1 MKLPIDLK
9 AVIEAATDIESAR
22 NTPVSVS
29 VLIDDSAPG
38 DVAAHVRSAFVGAG
52 AHARVTVGYFV
63 GPAFSPYEG
72 DDMAVIVAGFSEEVG
87 RRAAEIRAAGVPV
100 MVVTSMPRLVADM
113 AVAYGNPI
121 PEGDLVAPEGDLV
134 APEGVEGC
142 EADGDA
148 ACASGEVAG
157 AHVSVFAGIRAAKS
171 AGAGAA
177 AGSSGAAASS
187 PDVSDAPIPIDAAAA
202 AALDRRM
209 GEWVVA
215 ACREKRLALAL
226 SFPFVRRPLS
236 LEAVSATSLQNAGI
250 GLVLFIP
257 GADMPLM
264 TLNQAKM
271 LLQIAA
277 AYGEPMSVARVKE
290 LAAIVGG
297 AFACRSVAR
306 QVAGAVPAIGWAV
319 KAGVGYAGTKAMG
332 LAAVE
337 YFERGGSIAGLAGVV
352 STATAK
358 ATQIAGDVAATPA
371 GARVL
376 STVKAAVRQGAASVL
391 KKTE

>member
-22 NTPVSVS
+22 STPVSVS

-52 AHARVTVGYFV
+52 AHARVTVGYFA

-100 MVVTSMPRLVADM
+100 MVVTSMPSLVADM
-113 AVAYGNPI
+113 ASAYGNPI
-121 PEGDLVAPEGDLV
+121 PEGDLV

-142 EADGDA
+142 EADGDG

-157 AHVSVFAGIRAAKS
+157 AHVSVFTGIRAAKS

-177 AGSSGAAASS
+177 AGFAGAAASS
-187 PDVSDAPIPIDAAAA
+187 PDAPIPIDAAAA
-202 AALDRRM
+202 CALDRRM

-226 SFPFVRRPLS
+226 SFPFVRKPLS

-277 AYGEPMSVARVKE
+277 AYGEPMSAARVKE
-290 LAAIVGG
+290 LAAIVAGG
-297 AFACRSVAR
+297 FACRSVAR

-337 YFERGGSIAGLAGVV
+337 YFERGGNIAGLAGVV

-376 STVKAAVRQGAASVL
+376 STVKTAVRQGAASVL

>member
-22 NTPVSVS
+22 STPVSVS

-52 AHARVTVGYFV
+52 AHARVTVGYFA

-100 MVVTSMPRLVADM
+100 MVVTSMPGLVADM
-113 AVAYGNPI
+113 ASAYGNPI
-121 PEGDLVAPEGDLV
+121 PEGDLV

-157 AHVSVFAGIRAAKS
+157 AHVSVFTGIRAAKS

-177 AGSSGAAASS
+177 AGFAGAAASS
-187 PDVSDAPIPIDAAAA
+187 PDAPIPIDAAAA
-202 AALDRRM
+202 CALDRRM

-226 SFPFVRRPLS
+226 SFPFVRKPLS

-277 AYGEPMSVARVKE
+277 AYGEPMSAARVKE
-290 LAAIVGG
+290 LAAIVAGG
-297 AFACRSVAR
+297 FACRSVAR

-337 YFERGGSIAGLAGVV
+337 YFERGGNIAGLAGVV
-352 STATAK
+352 SSATAK

-376 STVKAAVRQGAASVL
+376 STVKTAVRQGAASVL

>member
-22 NTPVSVS
+22 STPVSVS

-52 AHARVTVGYFV
+52 AHARVTVGYFA

-113 AVAYGNPI
+113 ASAYGNPI
-121 PEGDLVAPEGDLV
+121 PEGDLVAPEG
-134 APEGVEGC
+134 VEAC
-142 EADGDA
+142 ETDGDA
-148 ACASGEVAG
+148 ACASGEIEG
-157 AHVSVFAGIRAAKS
+157 TRVSVFAGIRAK
-171 AGAGAA
+171 GF
-177 AGSSGAAASS
+177 AGSSDD
-187 PDVSDAPIPIDAAAA
+187 PDAPIPIDDAAA

-306 QVAGAVPAIGWAV
+306 QVAGAVPAIGCAV

-337 YFERGGSIAGLAGVV
+337 YFERGGNIAGLAGVV

>member
-22 NTPVSVS
+22 STPVSVS

-52 AHARVTVGYFV
+52 AHARVTVGYFA

-113 AVAYGNPI
+113 ASAYGNPI
-121 PEGDLVAPEGDLV
+121 PEGDLVAPEGV
-134 APEGVEGC
+134 AGC

-148 ACASGEVAG
+148 ACASGEIEG
-157 AHVSVFAGIRAAKS
+157 ARVSVFAGIRAKGS
-171 AGAGAA
+171 AGSA
-177 AGSSGAAASS
+177 AGSAGSS
-187 PDVSDAPIPIDAAAA
+187 DDLDAPILIDDAAA

-337 YFERGGSIAGLAGVV
+337 YFERGGNIAGLAGVV

-376 STVKAAVRQGAASVL
+376 STVKTAVRQGAASVL

>member
-22 NTPVSVS
+22 STPVSVS

-52 AHARVTVGYFV
+52 AHARVTVGYFA

-100 MVVTSMPRLVADM
+100 MVVTSMPSLVADM
-113 AVAYGNPI
+113 ASAYGNPI
-121 PEGDLVAPEGDLV
+121 PEGDLV

-142 EADGDA
+142 EADGKA

-157 AHVSVFAGIRAAKS
+157 AHASMFAGIRAKGS
-171 AGAGAA
+171 VGSA
-177 AGSSGAAASS
+177 AGSAGSS
-187 PDVSDAPIPIDAAAA
+187 DDPDAPIPIDAAAA
-202 AALDRRM
+202 CALDRRM

-226 SFPFVRRPLS
+226 SFPFVRKPLS

-277 AYGEPMSVARVKE
+277 AYGEPMSAARVKE
-290 LAAIVGG
+290 LAAIVASG
-297 AFACRSVAR
+297 FACRSVAR

-337 YFERGGSIAGLAGVV
+337 YFERGGNIAGLAGVV
-352 STATAK
+352 SSATAK

-376 STVKAAVRQGAASVL
+376 STVKTAVRQGAASVL

>member
-22 NTPVSVS
+22 STPVSVS

-52 AHARVTVGYFV
+52 AHARVTVGYFA

-100 MVVTSMPRLVADM
+100 MVVTSMPSLVADM
-113 AVAYGNPI
+113 ASAYGNPI
-121 PEGDLVAPEGDLV
+121 PEGDLV

-157 AHVSVFAGIRAAKS
+157 AHVSVFAGIRAKGS
-171 AGAGAA
+171 AGSA
-177 AGSSGAAASS
+177 AGSASS
-187 PDVSDAPIPIDAAAA
+187 PDALDAPIPIDAAAA
-202 AALDRRM
+202 CALDRRM

-277 AYGEPMSVARVKE
+277 AYGEPMSAARVKE
-290 LAAIVGG
+290 LAAIVAGG
-297 AFACRSVAR
+297 FACRSVAR

-337 YFERGGSIAGLAGVV
+337 YFERGGNIAGLAGVV
-352 STATAK
+352 SSATAK

-376 STVKAAVRQGAASVL
+376 STVKTAVRQGAASVL

>member
-1 MKLPIDLK
+1 MN
-9 AVIEAATDIESAR
+9 AQ
-22 NTPVSVS
+22 
-29 VLIDDSAPG
+29 
-38 DVAAHVRSAFVGAG
+38 
-52 AHARVTVGYFV
+52 
-63 GPAFSPYEG
+63 SP
-72 DDMAVIVAGFSEEVG
+72 
-87 RRAAEIRAAGVPV
+87 EI
-100 MVVTSMPRLVADM
+100 
-113 AVAYGNPI
+113 
-121 PEGDLVAPEGDLV
+121 
-134 APEGVEGC
+134 
-142 EADGDA
+142 
-148 ACASGEVAG
+148 
-157 AHVSVFAGIRAAKS
+157 
-171 AGAGAA
+171 
-177 AGSSGAAASS
+177 
-187 PDVSDAPIPIDAAAA
+187 SDAPIPIDAAAA

-306 QVAGAVPAIGWAV
+306 QVAGAVPAIGCAV

-337 YFERGGSIAGLAGVV
+337 YFERGGNIAGLAGVV

>member
-113 AVAYGNPI
+113 ASAYGNPI
-121 PEGDLVAPEGDLV
+121 PEGDLV

-148 ACASGEVAG
+148 ACTSGDVAG
-157 AHVSVFAGIRAAKS
+157 AHVSVLAGIRAAKS
-171 AGAGAA
+171 AGAGVNAQ
-177 AGSSGAAASS
+177 S
-187 PDVSDAPIPIDAAAA
+187 PEILDVPIPIDTAAA

-306 QVAGAVPAIGWAV
+306 QVAGAVPAIGCAV

-337 YFERGGSIAGLAGVV
+337 YFERGGNIAGLAGVV
-352 STATAK
+352 STAMAK

-376 STVKAAVRQGAASVL
+376 STVKTAVRQGAASVL

>member
-22 NTPVSVS
+22 STPVSVS

-38 DVAAHVRSAFVGAG
+38 DVAAHIRSAFVGAG
-52 AHARVTVGYFV
+52 AHARVTVGYFA
-63 GPAFSPYEG
+63 GPAFSLYEG

-87 RRAAEIRAAGVPV
+87 CRAAEIRAAGVPV

-113 AVAYGNPI
+113 ASAYGNPI
-121 PEGDLVAPEGDLV
+121 PEGDLV

-142 EADGDA
+142 EADGEA

-157 AHVSVFAGIRAAKS
+157 AHASVFAGIRAAKS

-177 AGSSGAAASS
+177 AGFAGAAASS
-187 PDVSDAPIPIDAAAA
+187 PDAPIPIDAAAA
-202 AALDRRM
+202 CALDRRM

-277 AYGEPMSVARVKE
+277 AYGEPMSAARVKE
-290 LAAIVGG
+290 LAAIVAGG
-297 AFACRSVAR
+297 FACRSVAR
-306 QVAGAVPAIGWAV
+306 QVAGAVPGVGWAV

-332 LAAVE
+332 LAAIE
-337 YFERGGSIAGLAGVV
+337 YFERGGNIAGLAGVV
-352 STATAK
+352 SSATAK

-376 STVKAAVRQGAASVL
+376 STVKTAVRQGAASVL

>member
-22 NTPVSVS
+22 STPVSVS

-52 AHARVTVGYFV
+52 AHARVTVGYFA

-100 MVVTSMPRLVADM
+100 MVVTSMPSLVADM
-113 AVAYGNPI
+113 ASAYGNPI
-121 PEGDLVAPEGDLV
+121 PEGDLV

-148 ACASGEVAG
+148 ACASGEIEG
-157 AHVSVFAGIRAAKS
+157 TRVSVFAGIRAK
-171 AGAGAA
+171 GF
-177 AGSSGAAASS
+177 AGSSDD
-187 PDVSDAPIPIDAAAA
+187 PDAPIPIDDAAA

-236 LEAVSATSLQNAGI
+236 LEAVGATSLQNAGI

-271 LLQIAA
+271 LLRIAA
-277 AYGEPMSVARVKE
+277 AYGEPMSAARAKE
-290 LAAIVGG
+290 LAAIVAGG
-297 AFACRSVAR
+297 FACRSVAR
-306 QVAGAVPAIGWAV
+306 QVVGAVPGIGWAV

-332 LAAVE
+332 LAAIE
-337 YFERGGSIAGLAGVV
+337 YFERGGNIAGLAGVV

-376 STVKAAVRQGAASVL
+376 STVKTAVRQGAASVL

>member
-22 NTPVSVS
+22 STPVSVS

-52 AHARVTVGYFV
+52 AHARVTVGYFA

-100 MVVTSMPRLVADM
+100 MVVTSMPSLVADM
-113 AVAYGNPI
+113 ASAYGHPI
-121 PEGDLVAPEGDLV
+121 PEGDLV

-148 ACASGEVAG
+148 ACASGEVSG

-177 AGSSGAAASS
+177 AGSACS
-187 PDVSDAPIPIDAAAA
+187 PDDPDAPIPIDDAAA

-290 LAAIVGG
+290 LAALGAGG
-297 AFACRSVAR
+297 FAGRSVAR

-337 YFERGGSIAGLAGVV
+337 YFERGGNIAGLAGVV

-358 ATQIAGDVAATPA
+358 ATQIAGEVAATPA

-376 STVKAAVRQGAASVL
+376 STVKTAVRQGAASVL

>member
-22 NTPVSVS
+22 STPVSVS

-52 AHARVTVGYFV
+52 AHARVTVGYFA
-63 GPAFSPYEG
+63 GSAFSPYEG

-100 MVVTSMPRLVADM
+100 MVVTSMPSLVADM
-113 AVAYGNPI
+113 ASAYGNPI
-121 PEGDLVAPEGDLV
+121 PEGDLVAPEG
-134 APEGVEGC
+134 VEGC
-142 EADGDA
+142 ETDGDA
-148 ACASGEVAG
+148 ACASGEVEG
-157 AHVSVFAGIRAAKS
+157 AHVSVFAGIRAKGS
-171 AGAGAA
+171 AGSA
-177 AGSSGAAASS
+177 AGSAGSS
-187 PDVSDAPIPIDAAAA
+187 DDPDAPIPIDDAAA

-226 SFPFVRRPLS
+226 SFPFVRKPLS

-277 AYGEPMSVARVKE
+277 AYGEPMNAARVKE
-290 LAAIVGG
+290 LAAIVAGG
-297 AFACRSVAR
+297 FACRSVAR

-337 YFERGGSIAGLAGVV
+337 YFERGGNIAGLAGVV
-352 STATAK
+352 SSATAK

-376 STVKAAVRQGAASVL
+376 STVKTAVRQGAASVL

>member
-1 MKLPIDLK
+1 M
-9 AVIEAATDIESAR
+9 
-22 NTPVSVS
+22 
-29 VLIDDSAPG
+29 
-38 DVAAHVRSAFVGAG
+38 
-52 AHARVTVGYFV
+52 
-63 GPAFSPYEG
+63 
-72 DDMAVIVAGFSEEVG
+72 
-87 RRAAEIRAAGVPV
+87 
-100 MVVTSMPRLVADM
+100 
-113 AVAYGNPI
+113 
-121 PEGDLVAPEGDLV
+121 
-134 APEGVEGC
+134 
-142 EADGDA
+142 
-148 ACASGEVAG
+148 
-157 AHVSVFAGIRAAKS
+157 
-171 AGAGAA
+171 
-177 AGSSGAAASS
+177 
-187 PDVSDAPIPIDAAAA
+187 
-202 AALDRRM
+202 
-209 GEWVVA
+209 
-215 ACREKRLALAL
+215 
-226 SFPFVRRPLS
+226 
-236 LEAVSATSLQNAGI
+236 SATSLQNAGI

-337 YFERGGSIAGLAGVV
+337 YFERGGNIAGLAGVV
-352 STATAK
+352 SAAT

-371 GARVL
+371 GARVF
-376 STVKAAVRQGAASVL
+376 STVKTAVRQGAASVL

>member
-22 NTPVSVS
+22 STPVSVS

-52 AHARVTVGYFV
+52 AHARVTVGYFA

-100 MVVTSMPRLVADM
+100 MVVTSMPSLVADM
-113 AVAYGNPI
+113 ASAYGNPI
-121 PEGDLVAPEGDLV
+121 PEGDLV

-157 AHVSVFAGIRAAKS
+157 AHVSVFAGVRAAKS
-171 AGAGAA
+171 AGA
-177 AGSSGAAASS
+177 AASS
-187 PDVSDAPIPIDAAAA
+187 PDALDVPIPIDAAAA
-202 AALDRRM
+202 CALDRRM

-226 SFPFVRRPLS
+226 SFPFVRKPLS

-277 AYGEPMSVARVKE
+277 AYGEPMSAARVKE
-290 LAAIVGG
+290 LAAIVAGG
-297 AFACRSVAR
+297 FACRSVAR

-337 YFERGGSIAGLAGVV
+337 YFERGGNIAGLAGVV
-352 STATAK
+352 SSATAK

-371 GARVL
+371 GARVF
-376 STVKAAVRQGAASVL
+376 STVKTAVRQGAASVL

>member
-63 GPAFSPYEG
+63 GPAFSSYEG

-113 AVAYGNPI
+113 AGAYGNPI
-121 PEGDLVAPEGDLV
+121 PEGDLV

-142 EADGDA
+142 EADG
-148 ACASGEVAG
+148 
-157 AHVSVFAGIRAAKS
+157 
-171 AGAGAA
+171 
-177 AGSSGAAASS
+177 
-187 PDVSDAPIPIDAAAA
+187 DAPIPIDAAAA

-257 GADMPLM
+257 GTDMPLM

-306 QVAGAVPAIGWAV
+306 QVAGAVPAIGCAV

-337 YFERGGSIAGLAGVV
+337 YFERGGNIAGLAGVV

>member
-9 AVIEAATDIESAR
+9 AVIEAATDIENAR
-22 NTPVSVS
+22 STPVSVS

-52 AHARVTVGYFV
+52 AHARVTVGYFA

-72 DDMAVIVAGFSEEVG
+72 DDMAVVVAGFSEEVG

-100 MVVTSMPRLVADM
+100 MVVTSMPSLVADM
-113 AVAYGNPI
+113 ASAYGNPI
-121 PEGDLVAPEGDLV
+121 PEGDLV

-142 EADGDA
+142 EADGDG
-148 ACASGEVAG
+148 ACASGEV
-157 AHVSVFAGIRAAKS
+157 
-171 AGAGAA
+171 
-177 AGSSGAAASS
+177 
-187 PDVSDAPIPIDAAAA
+187 
-202 AALDRRM
+202 
-209 GEWVVA
+209 
-215 ACREKRLALAL
+215 
-226 SFPFVRRPLS
+226 
-236 LEAVSATSLQNAGI
+236 AGI

-277 AYGEPMSVARVKE
+277 AYGEPMSAARVKE
-290 LAAIVGG
+290 LAAIVAGG
-297 AFACRSVAR
+297 FACRSVAR

-319 KAGVGYAGTKAMG
+319 KAGVGYAGTKGMG

-337 YFERGGSIAGLAGVV
+337 YFERGGNIAGLAGVV
-352 STATAK
+352 FSATAK

-376 STVKAAVRQGAASVL
+376 STVKTAVRQGAASVL

>member
-22 NTPVSVS
+22 STPVSVS

-52 AHARVTVGYFV
+52 AHARVTVGYFA

-100 MVVTSMPRLVADM
+100 MVVTSMPSLVADM
-113 AVAYGNPI
+113 ASAYGNPI
-121 PEGDLVAPEGDLV
+121 PEGDLVAPEG
-134 APEGVEGC
+134 VEC
-142 EADGDA
+142 READGDA
-148 ACASGEVAG
+148 ACASGEVEG

-177 AGSSGAAASS
+177 AGSACS
-187 PDVSDAPIPIDAAAA
+187 PDDPDAPIPIDDAAA

-290 LAAIVGG
+290 LAAIVAGG
-297 AFACRSVAR
+297 FACRSVAR

-337 YFERGGSIAGLAGVV
+337 YFERGGNIAGLAGVV
-352 STATAK
+352 SSATAK

-376 STVKAAVRQGAASVL
+376 STVKTAVRQGAASVL

>member
-113 AVAYGNPI
+113 ASAYGNPI
-121 PEGDLVAPEGDLV
+121 PEGDLV

-148 ACASGEVAG
+148 ACESGDVAG
-157 AHVSVFAGIRAAKS
+157 AHVSVLAGIRAAKS

-271 LLQIAA
+271 VLQIAA
-277 AYGEPMSVARVKE
+277 AYGRPMGMERAKE
-290 LAAIVGG
+290 ILAVVGG
-297 AFACRSVAR
+297 AFGCRSIAR
-306 QVAGAVPAIGWAV
+306 TAVGYVPALGGVIR
-319 KAGVGYAGTKAMG
+319 AGVGFGGTEAMG
-332 LAAVE
+332 RAVIE
-337 YFERGGSIAGLAGVV
+337 YFEGGENVAGVTRVVEKAATIAGE
-352 STATAK
+352 
-358 ATQIAGDVAATPA
+358 
-371 GARVL
+371 
-376 STVKAAVRQGAASVL
+376 AASQVRDRIAEVRSMET
-391 KKTE
+391 KPVA

>member
-22 NTPVSVS
+22 STPVSVS

-52 AHARVTVGYFV
+52 AHARVTVGYFA

-87 RRAAEIRAAGVPV
+87 RRAAEIRAAGVPA
-100 MVVTSMPRLVADM
+100 MVVTSMPSLVADM
-113 AVAYGNPI
+113 ASAYGNPI
-121 PEGDLVAPEGDLV
+121 PEGDLV

-148 ACASGEVAG
+148 ACASGEVEG

-171 AGAGAA
+171 AGA
-177 AGSSGAAASS
+177 AASS
-187 PDVSDAPIPIDAAAA
+187 PDAPIPIDDAAA

-226 SFPFVRRPLS
+226 SFPFVRKPLS

-277 AYGEPMSVARVKE
+277 AYGEPMSAARVKE
-290 LAAIVGG
+290 LAAIVAGG
-297 AFACRSVAR
+297 FACRSVAR

-332 LAAVE
+332 LAAIE
-337 YFERGGSIAGLAGVV
+337 YFERGGNIAGLAGVV
-352 STATAK
+352 SSATAK

-376 STVKAAVRQGAASVL
+376 STVKTAVRQGAASVL

>member
-1 MKLPIDLK
+1 
-9 AVIEAATDIESAR
+9 
-22 NTPVSVS
+22 
-29 VLIDDSAPG
+29 
-38 DVAAHVRSAFVGAG
+38 
-52 AHARVTVGYFV
+52 
-63 GPAFSPYEG
+63 
-72 DDMAVIVAGFSEEVG
+72 
-87 RRAAEIRAAGVPV
+87 
-100 MVVTSMPRLVADM
+100 
-113 AVAYGNPI
+113 
-121 PEGDLVAPEGDLV
+121 
-134 APEGVEGC
+134 
-142 EADGDA
+142 
-148 ACASGEVAG
+148 
-157 AHVSVFAGIRAAKS
+157 
-171 AGAGAA
+171 
-177 AGSSGAAASS
+177 
-187 PDVSDAPIPIDAAAA
+187 
-202 AALDRRM
+202 M

-226 SFPFVRRPLS
+226 SFPFVRKPLS

-277 AYGEPMSVARVKE
+277 AYGEPMNAARVKE
-290 LAAIVGG
+290 LAAIVAGG
-297 AFACRSVAR
+297 FACRSVAR

-337 YFERGGSIAGLAGVV
+337 YFERGGNIAGLAGVV
-352 STATAK
+352 SSATAK

-376 STVKAAVRQGAASVL
+376 STVKTAVRQGAASVL

>member
-1 MKLPIDLK
+1 MTLPIDLK

-22 NTPVSVS
+22 STPVSVS

-52 AHARVTVGYFV
+52 AHARVTVGYFA
-63 GPAFSPYEG
+63 GPAFSPYGG

-87 RRAAEIRAAGVPV
+87 RRAAEIRDAGVPV
-100 MVVTSMPRLVADM
+100 MVVTSMPSLVADM
-113 AVAYGNPI
+113 ASAYGSPI
-121 PEGDLVAPEGDLV
+121 PEGDLV

-157 AHVSVFAGIRAAKS
+157 AHVGVFAGIRAKGS
-171 AGAGAA
+171 AGSA
-177 AGSSGAAASS
+177 AGSVGSS
-187 PDVSDAPIPIDAAAA
+187 DDPDAPIPIDDAAA

-226 SFPFVRRPLS
+226 SFPFVRKPLS

-277 AYGEPMSVARVKE
+277 AYGEPMSAARVKE
-290 LAAIVGG
+290 LAAIVAGG
-297 AFACRSVAR
+297 FACRSVAR
-306 QVAGAVPAIGWAV
+306 QVAGVVPAIGWAV

-337 YFERGGSIAGLAGVV
+337 YFERGGNIAGLAGVV
-352 STATAK
+352 SSATAK

-376 STVKAAVRQGAASVL
+376 STVKTAVRQGAASVL

>member
-22 NTPVSVS
+22 STPVSVS

-52 AHARVTVGYFV
+52 AHARVTVGYFA

-87 RRAAEIRAAGVPV
+87 RRAAEIRAASVPV
-100 MVVTSMPRLVADM
+100 MVVTSMPSLVADM
-113 AVAYGNPI
+113 ASAYGNPI
-121 PEGDLVAPEGDLV
+121 PEGDLVAPEGV
-134 APEGVEGC
+134 AGC

-148 ACASGEVAG
+148 ACASGEIEG
-157 AHVSVFAGIRAAKS
+157 AHVSVFAGIRAKGS
-171 AGAGAA
+171 AGAGFA
-177 AGSSGAAASS
+177 GAAASS
-187 PDVSDAPIPIDAAAA
+187 PDVLDAPIPIDDAAA

-277 AYGEPMSVARVKE
+277 AYGEPMSAARVKE
-290 LAAIVGG
+290 LAAIVAGG
-297 AFACRSVAR
+297 FACRSVAR
-306 QVAGAVPAIGWAV
+306 QVAGVVPGVGWAV

-332 LAAVE
+332 LAAIE
-337 YFERGGSIAGLAGVV
+337 YFERGGNIAGLAGVV

-376 STVKAAVRQGAASVL
+376 STVKTAVRQGAASVL

>member
-113 AVAYGNPI
+113 ASAYGNPI
-121 PEGDLVAPEGDLV
+121 PEGDLV

-148 ACASGEVAG
+148 TCESGDVAG
-157 AHVSVFAGIRAAKS
+157 VNAQ
-171 AGAGAA
+171 
-177 AGSSGAAASS
+177 S
-187 PDVSDAPIPIDAAAA
+187 PEILDAPIPIDAAAA

-236 LEAVSATSLQNAGI
+236 LEAVSEDAAPDRRRIRRAHERRTREGTRRHRQWRLRVSQRRPPGCGRGARHRLGRKGRR
-250 GLVLFIP
+250 GLCGHEGDGPCGCRVLRARRQHRRSCGRRFH
-257 GADMPLM
+257 GDGEGDADC
-264 TLNQAKM
+264 
-271 LLQIAA
+271 
-277 AYGEPMSVARVKE
+277 GR
-290 LAAIVGG
+290 
-297 AFACRSVAR
+297 CRGHSC
-306 QVAGAVPAIGWAV
+306 
-319 KAGVGYAGTKAMG
+319 
-332 LAAVE
+332 
-337 YFERGGSIAGLAGVV
+337 GGSRALDREDGGSPRRCIG
-352 STATAK
+352 S
-358 ATQIAGDVAATPA
+358 QED
-371 GARVL
+371 
-376 STVKAAVRQGAASVL
+376 
-391 KKTE
+391 

>member
-22 NTPVSVS
+22 STPVSVS

-52 AHARVTVGYFV
+52 AHARVTVGYFA

-100 MVVTSMPRLVADM
+100 MVVTSMPSLVADM
-113 AVAYGNPI
+113 ASAYGNPI
-121 PEGDLVAPEGDLV
+121 PEGDLVAPEG
-134 APEGVEGC
+134 VEGC
-142 EADGDA
+142 ETDGDA
-148 ACASGEVAG
+148 ACASGEVEG
-157 AHVSVFAGIRAAKS
+157 AHVSVFAGIRAKGS
-171 AGAGAA
+171 AGSA
-177 AGSSGAAASS
+177 AGSAGSS
-187 PDVSDAPIPIDAAAA
+187 DDPDAPIPIDDAAA

-226 SFPFVRRPLS
+226 SFPFVRKPLS

-277 AYGEPMSVARVKE
+277 AYGEPMNAARVKE
-290 LAAIVGG
+290 LAAIVAGG
-297 AFACRSVAR
+297 FACRSVAR

-337 YFERGGSIAGLAGVV
+337 YFERGGNIAGLAGVV
-352 STATAK
+352 SSATAK

-376 STVKAAVRQGAASVL
+376 STVKTAVRQGAASVL

>member
-52 AHARVTVGYFV
+52 SHARVTVGYFA

-113 AVAYGNPI
+113 ASAYGNPI
-121 PEGDLVAPEGDLV
+121 PEGDLV
-134 APEGVEGC
+134 
-142 EADGDA
+142 EAESDA
-148 ACASGEVAG
+148 ACTSGEVAG

-277 AYGEPMSVARVKE
+277 AYGEPMSAARAKE

-337 YFERGGSIAGLAGVV
+337 YFERGGNIAGLAGVV
-352 STATAK
+352 SAATAK

-371 GARVL
+371 GARVF
-376 STVKAAVRQGAASVL
+376 STVKTAVRQGAASVL

>member
-22 NTPVSVS
+22 STPVSVS

-52 AHARVTVGYFV
+52 AHARVTVGYFA

-100 MVVTSMPRLVADM
+100 MVVTSMPSLVADM
-113 AVAYGNPI
+113 ASAYGNPI
-121 PEGDLVAPEGDLV
+121 PEGDLV

-157 AHVSVFAGIRAAKS
+157 AHVSVFTGIRAAKS

-177 AGSSGAAASS
+177 AGFAGAAASS
-187 PDVSDAPIPIDAAAA
+187 PDAPIPIDAAAA
-202 AALDRRM
+202 CALDRRM

-226 SFPFVRRPLS
+226 SFPFVRKPLS

-277 AYGEPMSVARVKE
+277 AYGEPMSAARVKE
-290 LAAIVGG
+290 LAAIVAGG
-297 AFACRSVAR
+297 FACRSVAR

-337 YFERGGSIAGLAGVV
+337 YFERGGNIAGLAGVV

-376 STVKAAVRQGAASVL
+376 STVKTAVRQGAASVL

>member
-22 NTPVSVS
+22 STPVSVS

-52 AHARVTVGYFV
+52 AHARVTVGYFA
-63 GPAFSPYEG
+63 GPAFSLYEG

-113 AVAYGNPI
+113 ASAYGNPI
-121 PEGDLVAPEGDLV
+121 PEGDLV

-142 EADGDA
+142 EADGEA

-157 AHVSVFAGIRAAKS
+157 AHASVFAGIRAAKS

-177 AGSSGAAASS
+177 AGFAGAAASS
-187 PDVSDAPIPIDAAAA
+187 PDAPIPIDAAAA
-202 AALDRRM
+202 CALDRRM

-277 AYGEPMSVARVKE
+277 AYGEPMSAARVKE
-290 LAAIVGG
+290 LAAIVAGG
-297 AFACRSVAR
+297 FACRSVAR
-306 QVAGAVPAIGWAV
+306 QVAGAVPGVGWAV

-332 LAAVE
+332 LAAIE
-337 YFERGGSIAGLAGVV
+337 YFERGGNIAGLAGVV
-352 STATAK
+352 SSATAK

-376 STVKAAVRQGAASVL
+376 STVKTAVRQGAASVL

>member
-22 NTPVSVS
+22 STPVSVS

-52 AHARVTVGYFV
+52 AHARVTVGYFA

-100 MVVTSMPRLVADM
+100 MVVTSMPSLVADM
-113 AVAYGNPI
+113 ASAYGNPI
-121 PEGDLVAPEGDLV
+121 PEGDLV

-148 ACASGEVAG
+148 AYASGEVAG
-157 AHVSVFAGIRAAKS
+157 AHVSVFAGIRAKGS
-171 AGAGAA
+171 VGSA
-177 AGSSGAAASS
+177 AGSAGS
-187 PDVSDAPIPIDAAAA
+187 PDDPDAPIPIDAAAA
-202 AALDRRM
+202 CALDRRM

-226 SFPFVRRPLS
+226 SFPFVRKPLS

-277 AYGEPMSVARVKE
+277 AYGEPMSAARVKE
-290 LAAIVGG
+290 LAAIVASG
-297 AFACRSVAR
+297 FACRSVAR

-337 YFERGGSIAGLAGVV
+337 YFERGGNIAGLAGVV
-352 STATAK
+352 SSATAK

-376 STVKAAVRQGAASVL
+376 STVKTAVRQGAASVL

>member
-22 NTPVSVS
+22 STPVSVS

-52 AHARVTVGYFV
+52 AHARVTVGYFA

-113 AVAYGNPI
+113 ASAYGNPI
-121 PEGDLVAPEGDLV
+121 PEGDLV

-148 ACASGEVAG
+148 ACASGEIEG
-157 AHVSVFAGIRAAKS
+157 TRVSVFAGIRAK
-171 AGAGAA
+171 GF
-177 AGSSGAAASS
+177 AGSSDD
-187 PDVSDAPIPIDAAAA
+187 PDAPIPIDDAAA

-277 AYGEPMSVARVKE
+277 AYGEPMSAARVKE
-290 LAAIVGG
+290 LAAIVAGG
-297 AFACRSVAR
+297 FACRSVAR
-306 QVAGAVPAIGWAV
+306 QVAGVVPGVGWAV

-332 LAAVE
+332 LAAIE
-337 YFERGGSIAGLAGVV
+337 YFERGGNIAGLAGVV

-376 STVKAAVRQGAASVL
+376 STVKTAVRQGAASVL

>member
-22 NTPVSVS
+22 STPVSVS

-52 AHARVTVGYFV
+52 AHARVTVGYFA

-113 AVAYGNPI
+113 ANAYGNPI
-121 PEGDLVAPEGDLV
+121 PEGDLVAPEG
-134 APEGVEGC
+134 VEAC
-142 EADGDA
+142 ETDGDA
-148 ACASGEVAG
+148 ACASGEIEG
-157 AHVSVFAGIRAAKS
+157 ARVSVFAGIRAKGS
-171 AGAGAA
+171 AGAGFA
-177 AGSSGAAASS
+177 GAAASS
-187 PDVSDAPIPIDAAAA
+187 PDALDAPIPIDAAAA
-202 AALDRRM
+202 CALDRRM

-226 SFPFVRRPLS
+226 SFPFVRKPLS

-277 AYGEPMSVARVKE
+277 AYGEPMSAARVKE
-290 LAAIVGG
+290 LAAIVAGG
-297 AFACRSVAR
+297 FACRSVAR
-306 QVAGAVPAIGWAV
+306 QVAGVVPGVGWAV

-332 LAAVE
+332 LAAIE
-337 YFERGGSIAGLAGVV
+337 YFERGGNIAGLAGVV
-352 STATAK
+352 SSATAK

-376 STVKAAVRQGAASVL
+376 STVKTAVRQGAASVL

>member
-22 NTPVSVS
+22 STPVSVS

-52 AHARVTVGYFV
+52 AHARVTVGYFA
-63 GPAFSPYEG
+63 GPAFSPYGG

-113 AVAYGNPI
+113 ASAYGSPI
-121 PEGDLVAPEGDLV
+121 PEGDLVAPED
-134 APEGVEGC
+134 VEGC

-148 ACASGEVAG
+148 ACASGEVEG
-157 AHVSVFAGIRAAKS
+157 ARVSVFAGIRAKGS
-171 AGAGAA
+171 AGSA
-177 AGSSGAAASS
+177 AGSAGSS
-187 PDVSDAPIPIDAAAA
+187 DDPDAPIPIDDAAA

-236 LEAVSATSLQNAGI
+236 LEAVGATSLQNAGI

-277 AYGEPMSVARVKE
+277 AYGEPMSAARVKE
-290 LAAIVGG
+290 LAAIVAGG
-297 AFACRSVAR
+297 FACRSVAR
-306 QVAGAVPAIGWAV
+306 QVAGAVPGVGWAV

-332 LAAVE
+332 LAAIE
-337 YFERGGSIAGLAGVV
+337 YFERGGNIAGLAGVV

-376 STVKAAVRQGAASVL
+376 STVKTAVRQGAASVL

>member
-22 NTPVSVS
+22 STPVSVS

-38 DVAAHVRSAFVGAG
+38 DVAAHIRSAFVGAG
-52 AHARVTVGYFV
+52 AHARVTVGYFA

-100 MVVTSMPRLVADM
+100 MVVTSMPSLVADM
-113 AVAYGNPI
+113 ASAYGNPI
-121 PEGDLVAPEGDLV
+121 PEGDLVAPEG
-134 APEGVEGC
+134 VEAC
-142 EADGDA
+142 ETDGDA
-148 ACASGEVAG
+148 ACASGEIEG
-157 AHVSVFAGIRAAKS
+157 ARVSVFAGIRAKGS
-171 AGAGAA
+171 AGAGFA
-177 AGSSGAAASS
+177 GAAASS
-187 PDVSDAPIPIDAAAA
+187 PDVLDAPILIDDAAA

-277 AYGEPMSVARVKE
+277 AYGEPMSAARVKE
-290 LAAIVGG
+290 LAAIVAGG
-297 AFACRSVAR
+297 FACRSVAR
-306 QVAGAVPAIGWAV
+306 QVAGVVPGVGWAV

-332 LAAVE
+332 LAAIE
-337 YFERGGSIAGLAGVV
+337 YFERGGNIAGLAGVV

-376 STVKAAVRQGAASVL
+376 STVKTAVRQGAASVL

>member
-22 NTPVSVS
+22 STPVSVS

-52 AHARVTVGYFV
+52 AHARVTVGYFA

-100 MVVTSMPRLVADM
+100 MVVTSMPSLVADM
-113 AVAYGNPI
+113 ASAYGNPI
-121 PEGDLVAPEGDLV
+121 PEGDLV

-142 EADGDA
+142 EADGEA

-157 AHVSVFAGIRAAKS
+157 AHASVFAGIRAKGS
-171 AGAGAA
+171 VGSA
-177 AGSSGAAASS
+177 AGSAGSS
-187 PDVSDAPIPIDAAAA
+187 DDPDAPIPIDAAAA
-202 AALDRRM
+202 CALDRRM

-226 SFPFVRRPLS
+226 SFPFVRKPLS

-271 LLQIAA
+271 LLQITA
-277 AYGEPMSVARVKE
+277 AYGEPMSAARVKE
-290 LAAIVGG
+290 LAAIVAGG
-297 AFACRSVAR
+297 FACRSVAR

-337 YFERGGSIAGLAGVV
+337 YFERGGNIAGLAGVV
-352 STATAK
+352 SSATAK

-376 STVKAAVRQGAASVL
+376 STVKTAVRQGAASVL

>member
-22 NTPVSVS
+22 STPVSVS

-52 AHARVTVGYFV
+52 AHARVTVGYFA

-100 MVVTSMPRLVADM
+100 MVVTSMPSLVADK
-113 AVAYGNPI
+113 ASAYGNPI
-121 PEGDLVAPEGDLV
+121 PEGDLV

-157 AHVSVFAGIRAAKS
+157 AHVSVFTGVRAAKS
-171 AGAGAA
+171 AGARFA
-177 AGSSGAAASS
+177 GAAASS
-187 PDVSDAPIPIDAAAA
+187 PDAPIPIDAAAA
-202 AALDRRM
+202 CALDRRM

-226 SFPFVRRPLS
+226 SFPFVRKPLS

-277 AYGEPMSVARVKE
+277 AYGEPMSAARVKE
-290 LAAIVGG
+290 LAAIVAGG
-297 AFACRSVAR
+297 FACRSVAR

-337 YFERGGSIAGLAGVV
+337 YFERGGNIAGLAGVV
-352 STATAK
+352 SSATAK

-376 STVKAAVRQGAASVL
+376 STVKTAVRQGAASVL